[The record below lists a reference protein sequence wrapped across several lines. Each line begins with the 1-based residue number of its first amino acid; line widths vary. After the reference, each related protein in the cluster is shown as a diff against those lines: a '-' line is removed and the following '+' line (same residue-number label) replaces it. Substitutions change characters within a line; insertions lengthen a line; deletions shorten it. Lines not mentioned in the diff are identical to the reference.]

1 MFSFVNGAKMFRHL
15 NVFQYGEE
23 ELKIY
28 TAWTSVRNSSLID
41 CHFITIN
48 LCSSLLYLHSLTL
61 LNIQKIAVLASEFFS
76 SRKLVVIKKT
86 STFNDH
92 WIFETKQAF
101 ILFIPK
107 VSVTVYC
114 SDSTEIMRLLGVL
127 TVCLCSVVR
136 PTLTSLAVGPPL
148 EENLKPFKGKLLRRT
163 VIFCHIFS
171 PWRLLQLYFQKM
183 DKF

>member
-1 MFSFVNGAKMFRHL
+1 MFRHL

-76 SRKLVVIKKT
+76 SRKLVVIKKNPRLTIIEFLRDKT
-86 STFNDH
+86 S
-92 WIFETKQAF
+92 IY
-101 ILFIPK
+101 IIY
-107 VSVTVYC
+107 S
-114 SDSTEIMRLLGVL
+114 
-127 TVCLCSVVR
+127 
-136 PTLTSLAVGPPL
+136 
-148 EENLKPFKGKLLRRT
+148 
-163 VIFCHIFS
+163 
-171 PWRLLQLYFQKM
+171 
-183 DKF
+183 